1 MVARL
6 MGRERKLPAPCTPA
20 HAPHLIGY
28 TTTRDA
34 IKARASPG
42 RRACSATVSMK
53 GYTERLAPAY
63 PRIHLSSDRTCSAES
78 NHFSSITST
87 DTALNSELFGE
98 ISQ

>member
-34 IKARASPG
+34 IRTDGVGHTPNPSLSRETG
-42 RRACSATVSMK
+42 
-53 GYTERLAPAY
+53 
-63 PRIHLSSDRTCSAES
+63 PRD
-78 NHFSSITST
+78 
-87 DTALNSELFGE
+87 LFTLWP
-98 ISQ
+98 